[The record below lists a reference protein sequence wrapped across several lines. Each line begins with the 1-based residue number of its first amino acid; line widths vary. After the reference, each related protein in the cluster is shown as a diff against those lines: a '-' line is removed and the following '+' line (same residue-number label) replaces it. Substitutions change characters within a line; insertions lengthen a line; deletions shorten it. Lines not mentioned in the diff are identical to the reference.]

1 MLLFVCK
8 SLIFKDWQI
17 KSGMARIWLWIFQE
31 TSRVRR
37 ASYFLSSQ
45 GRCGRWTHD
54 EFRRIVV
61 FRPGGQACCRRFSGL
76 NLLVSNLKAWLFCV
90 VAQMG
95 QRCGGARLM
104 SFLTVRAGHCVMNGN
119 VAARFRHS
127 TPDGG

>member
-45 GRCGRWTHD
+45 GGVAVGPMMNSDALSCSGRVASH
-54 EFRRIVV
+54 VV
-61 FRPGGQACCRRFSGL
+61 VDF
-76 NLLVSNLKAWLFCV
+76 
-90 VAQMG
+90 
-95 QRCGGARLM
+95 
-104 SFLTVRAGHCVMNGN
+104 
-119 VAARFRHS
+119 
-127 TPDGG
+127 PD